1 MLYSPHA
8 PGADC
13 SAGMW
18 SHLQCRHTVSVQ
30 LHCREWAGQG
40 FFLFS
45 YRSWLSCSGDCTNL
59 SAFTPTDGTNSWT
72 FTRGLVGMANP
83 YLGCFLFGTASTGL
97 GAASTGLIGGP
108 CAVGISGTGFQ
119 PGLQFTARADYLQL
133 LAPIQNSSS
142 AADSGRPMR
151 RETSAISVMP
161 RAG

>member
-1 MLYSPHA
+1 MRPVQIALLVCGVTCNAAIQYQFSYTAVNGPVKDFSFLVTA
-8 PGADC
+8 PGYLA
-13 SAGMW
+13 AG
-18 SHLQCRHTVSVQ
+18 T
-30 LHCREWAGQG
+30 AP
-40 FFLFS
+40 
-45 YRSWLSCSGDCTNL
+45 NL
-59 SAFTPTDGTNSWT
+59 AAFTPTDGTNSWT
-72 FTRGLVGMANP
+72 FTQWLVGMANP